1 MQSLK
6 SLTLL
11 AIVACKLALADEA
24 NEPFRC
30 VRRGGESADERVAVC
45 GGVSKT
51 DPNKYDMTLANTPID
66 KQNVHNCV
74 GTMLDET
81 RCCRKSAFNL
91 KPNVPKGKFN
101 IITVDLSKTT
111 EDANCLSGKPLNAH
125 ASQFLLWSRETQ

>member
-1 MQSLK
+1 MTLRSLNLIVRL
-6 SLTLL
+6 SSDLLNHFLT
-11 AIVACKLALADEA
+11 V
-24 NEPFRC
+24 
-30 VRRGGESADERVAVC
+30 
-45 GGVSKT
+45 
-51 DPNKYDMTLANTPID
+51 TLANTPID

-111 EDANCLSGKPLNAH
+111 ENDNCVGGKPLNAH
-125 ASQFLLWSRETQ
+125 W